1 MPNERLILCGSVKE
15 DELPFEEAFPLRL
28 RMWGPHRN
36 VHLKI
41 QDVREAMWRDV
52 PTSLLDLI
60 DIAVYVYCADQA
72 ITRGGDGVQ
81 DFGQNWRRRLFFRI
95 PVRNVDLWKSKRAQA
110 VLVSTLSFLSED
122 EFHFQF
128 EALQKEEPFQHYLD
142 FNTAPF
148 EGTVEE
154 VVMFSGGID
163 SLGGAVQEAVVD
175 KRGIVLVNH
184 RSTQKLSRRHRDLVN
199 LLGQKAKE
207 TSPIH
212 IPVRINKK
220 KHLGREY
227 TQRTRSFLYAALG
240 GTIATMVGLNRLRF
254 YENGVTSLNL
264 PPSAQVVGARATRT
278 THPQVLNGCSKL
290 LSHLA
295 EKNFVVE
302 NPILWKTKTEVVKLI
317 SDAGCGELIKYT
329 SSCTRTWE
337 VTRLHTHCGIC
348 SQCIDRRFAVLAAG
362 CEAVD
367 PAKAYKVDLL
377 TGERAE
383 GHPRTMLSAYV
394 ETASEI
400 TKMNALQFFSHY
412 GEASRVL
419 RHIAD
424 TPEAAALKI
433 FQLHPRH
440 SRQVTGVGDQA
451 NSKNAEAIRNRDLP
465 SSCLLRLVCDSSA
478 AAGEGPERASKATE
492 PSMED
497 YVLRKKGQVWEVRF
511 AGGQDFILLPSKG
524 AAYLHLLLSHPDVAF
539 SAADMASRVA
549 KNPDRYALGSAG
561 EQSDREALTA
571 YRARYE
577 ELMEEL
583 DEARRNN
590 DSAAESR
597 IQDEIEWLTEQIR
610 KDLGPGGRLRK
621 ASDDRERVRKAV
633 SNAIRRAINDIGQFD
648 LRLAEH
654 LKPPRL
660 KCGLNP
666 SYSPDEAIHWET

>member
-15 DELPFEEAFPLRL
+15 DELPFEEAYPLRL

-95 PVRNVDLWKSKRAQA
+95 PVRNVDLWNSKRTQA
-110 VLVSTLSFLSED
+110 ELVSTLSFLSED

-128 EALQKEEPFQHYLD
+128 EQLRKEEPFQHYLD
-142 FNTAPF
+142 FNTTPF

-175 KRGIVLVNH
+175 KRRIVLVNH

-199 LLGQKAKE
+199 LLGKKAE
-207 TSPIH
+207 GASPIH

-227 TQRTRSFLYAALG
+227 TQRTRSFLYVALG
-240 GTIATMVGLNRLRF
+240 GTVATMVGLNRLRF
-254 YENGVTSLNL
+254 YENGVISLNL

-278 THPQVLNGCSKL
+278 THPQVLKGYSRL

-295 EKNFVVE
+295 EKNFAVE
-302 NPILWKTKTEVVKLI
+302 NPMLWKTKTEVMKLI
-317 SDAGCGELIKYT
+317 ANAGCGELVKHT

-337 VTRLHTHCGIC
+337 ATRLHTHCGIC

-362 CEAVD
+362 CEALD
-367 PAKAYKVDLL
+367 PSGAYKVDLL
-377 TGERAE
+377 TGERVE
-383 GHPRTMLSAYV
+383 GHPRTMLSVYV

-400 TKMNALQFFSHY
+400 TKMTALQFFCHY

-424 TPEAAALKI
+424 TPEAAAIKI
-433 FQLHPRH
+433 FELHQRH
-440 SRQVTGVGDQA
+440 SRQVTGVVDQA
-451 NSKNAEAIRNRDLP
+451 ISKNATAIRNRDLP

-478 AAGEGPERASKATE
+478 AAGERPDRSSKATR

-497 YVLRKKGQVWEVRF
+497 NVFRRKGQAWEVRF
-511 AGGQDFILLPSKG
+511 ASGQDFILLPSKG
-524 AAYLHLLLSHPDVAF
+524 TAYLHLLISHPGIAF
-539 SAADMASRVA
+539 SAVDIASRVA
-549 KNPDRYALGSAG
+549 KNPNQYALGSAG

-577 ELMEEL
+577 ELKEEL
-583 DEARRNN
+583 DEARKNN
-590 DSAAESR
+590 DSGAESR
-597 IQDEIEWLTEQIR
+597 IQEEIEWLTDQIR
-610 KDLGPGGRLRK
+610 KDRGLGGRLRK

-633 SNAIRRAINDIGQFD
+633 GMALKRAIKEIASYDQ
-648 LRLAEH
+648 RLAHH
-654 LKPPRL
+654 LSPPL
-660 KCGLNP
+660 LICGQNP
-666 SYSPDEAIHWET
+666 CYVPDQDVQWET